1 MINNRGIKFVVEYS
15 CVRGNVLDSAARC
28 LLAKRECSNPQKI
41 ESNACLWSVMRYE
54 VESIDAS
61 HTLTKTNIKL
71 IDIVESDSRFANR
84 YIVKIVSRI
93 EDRER
98 RYSVETII
106 FKVTFPSPRPIL
118 NAVNNR

>member
-1 MINNRGIKFVVEYS
+1 MQIAVE
-15 CVRGNVLDSAARC
+15 CRN
-28 LLAKRECSNPQKI
+28 
-41 ESNACLWSVMRYE
+41 
-54 VESIDAS
+54 AS

-84 YIVKIVSRI
+84 YIVKIVSKI

-98 RYSVETII
+98 RYNVETMI
-106 FKVTFPSPRPIL
+106 FKVTFPSPRPML